1 MRRTE
6 SCRTSDGCLANKNH
20 FTVIQNGKV
29 IFVLSAVDKLSRL
42 KIMYYLLNVRKNFF
56 APFFLYSI
64 LRAKT
69 AIGNKLLQKKFKK
82 IYKALE
88 MQNEMIYNN
97 IKVVKSGVK
106 CT

>member
-1 MRRTE
+1 M
-6 SCRTSDGCLANKNH
+6 
-20 FTVIQNGKV
+20 

>member
-1 MRRTE
+1 M
-6 SCRTSDGCLANKNH
+6 
-20 FTVIQNGKV
+20 QNGKV
-29 IFVLSAVDKLSRL
+29 IFVLSAVYKLSRL
-42 KIMYYLLNVRKNFF
+42 KITYYLLHVRKIFLDRS
-56 APFFLYSI
+56 FLYSI
-64 LRAKT
+64 LGAKT